1 MFCTEVALE
10 RVLDAASGG
19 GADFA
24 EVYCE
29 DNRMTLIDAGA
40 KGIDSCSAGRESG
53 IGIRIFSG
61 LRCYYAYTNDC
72 RESTL
77 LRLTR
82 DLTEVCRTRAK
93 QRMPLQA
100 TMDFASES
108 TRMTACPAD
117 DAERLRQVRR
127 VLAAGEG
134 LHSEICQMNV
144 HYLDTDRQFLVANS
158 EGLLAG
164 DRQIKTRMRINAY
177 AQYGENLQRGYRGPG
192 AMGGAEFYD
201 QIDLEDI
208 VSQAAAAARMAAHAQ
223 KCPGGSMPVVLNS
236 GFCGLMFHEAC
247 GHSLEANS
255 VSKGNSEFSGKLG
268 RRVASPLV
276 TLVDDG
282 TLAGQ
287 WGSLHMDDEGIP
299 AQRNVLIE
307 NGILK
312 GYMIDRLES
321 RRMGM
326 APTGSGRRQNY
337 RFSPEARMTNTFI
350 APGDSGKEEII
361 AATERGLF
369 VGNINGGSVNPATGD
384 FNFSACECWLIEEG
398 RLTQPVYGATL
409 IGKGGEVLLDVD
421 MVGNDLEIGQGYC
434 YNNSGALFI
443 GAGQP
448 TLRVRKMLVG
458 GLVSC

>member
-1 MFCTEVALE
+1 MFCTEAALE

-40 KGIDSCSAGRESG
+40 KGIDNCSVGRESG

-72 RESTL
+72 REETL

-82 DLTEVCRTRAK
+82 ELVEACGAGACQRA
-93 QRMPLQA
+93 PLGA
-100 TMDFASES
+100 MKDGAP
-108 TRMTACPAD
+108 PAMRALEAQEEG
-117 DAERLRQVRR
+117 DAKLRHIRR
-127 VLAAGEG
+127 AIGAGMAYD
-134 LHSEICQMNV
+134 SEICQVNV
-144 HYLDTDRQFLVANS
+144 QYLDSDRQFLVANT
-158 EGLLAG
+158 EGLLVR
-164 DRQIKTRMRINAY
+164 DRQVKTRMRISAY
-177 AQYGENLQRGYRGPG
+177 AQYRGEIQRGFRGPG
-192 AMGGAEFYD
+192 AMAGTDFYD
-201 QIDLEDI
+201 GIDLEDI
-208 VSQAAAAARMAAHAQ
+208 ARQATRVAKTTVHAK
-223 KCPGGSMPVVLNS
+223 KCPSGLMTVVLDN

-268 RRVASPLV
+268 QQVASPLL
-276 TLVDDG
+276 TLIDDG
-282 TLAGQ
+282 TLPGM
-287 WGSLHMDDEGIP
+287 WGSIHIDDEGTP
-299 AQRNVLIE
+299 SQRNVLIE

-312 GYMIDRLES
+312 GYMIDKLES

-326 APTGSGRRQNY
+326 PPTGSGRRQSY
-337 RFSPEARMTNTFI
+337 RFPPEARMTNTFI
-350 APGDSGKEEII
+350 APGSSTREEMI

-369 VGNINGGSVNPATGD
+369 VGNINGGSVNPATGE
-384 FNFSACECWLIEEG
+384 FNFNVAECRLIENG
-398 RLTQPVYGATL
+398 RLAEPVYGATL
-409 IGKGGEVLLDVD
+409 IGKGGQVLRQVD
-421 MVGNDLEIGQGYC
+421 MVGSDLEIGQGYC

-448 TLRVRKMLVG
+448 SLRVRDMLVG
-458 GLVSC
+458 GLV